1 MQSRNVRRWLFR
13 LARMSKMKMPNVGE
27 NVEQLGLCTLMVKGE
42 RVEAFGK
49 WFSGFYKVKHIPTS
63 FITQ

>member
-1 MQSRNVRRWLFR
+1 
-13 LARMSKMKMPNVGE
+13 MSKMKMPNVGE
-27 NVEQLGLCTLMVKGE
+27 DVEQLGLRTLMVKGE